1 MGAIVFDNKI
11 FDEWLDKKAQDILS
25 KVDRERITTQEMI
38 ILVLK
43 AQTNHFH
50 HMDLENRDEFR
61 GINRQFTEIKQ
72 QFKEVDQ
79 RFKEVDRRFNEVDQ
93 RFNEVDQRFN
103 EVDQKFKEVDRR
115 FDRLEDKFDKRFD
128 KLYQFLMWQGG
139 ALLALFSGIY
149 LKLFFV

>member
-103 EVDQKFKEVDRR
+103 EVDQKFKQVDRR